1 MEIRTLP
8 VGQLDTNCYI
18 VWEADGQA
26 VVIDPGAQ
34 AGRILDEADAAG
46 VRVRAVLPLADY
58 ERLKASLEG
67 ADA

>member
-46 VRVRAVLPLADY
+46 VRCGPCCSPTCTLITFWRPG
-58 ERLKASLEG
+58 KS
-67 ADA
+67 